1 MSLTLWI
8 LNSVLALAFVGAGAM
23 KLLRSP
29 GDLKEAGMGWV
40 DDVSPASVRIVGLI
54 EVLGAIGLILPR
66 ALDVAPVLTPL
77 AAVGL
82 LGVML
87 GAVVVHQR
95 RSESPVPPTVL
106 GVLAAASAVLGFA
119 QL

>member
-8 LNSVLALAFVGAGAM
+8 LNGVLALAFAGAGAM

-29 GDLKEAGMGWV
+29 ADLKEAGMGWV
-40 DDVSPASVRIVGLI
+40 DDVGPGAVRFVGLV
-54 EVLGAIGLILPR
+54 EVLGAVGLILPR

-82 LGVML
+82 AATMA
-87 GAVVVHQR
+87 GAIVVHVR
-95 RSESPVPPTVL
+95 RSESPVPPAVL
-106 GVLAAASAVLGFA
+106 GVLTVVSAVIGFG

>member
-8 LNSVLALAFVGAGAM
+8 LNSLLAAAFLGAGAL

-29 GDLKEAGMGWV
+29 ADLKEAGMGWV
-40 DDVSPASVRIVGLI
+40 DDVSPGLVRFVGAA
-54 EVLGAIGLILPR
+54 EVLGAVGLILPR

-82 LGVML
+82 LLTML
-87 GAVVVHQR
+87 GAILVHVR
-95 RSESPVPPTVL
+95 RQEPAAPPAVIAVL
-106 GVLAAASAVLGFA
+106 TLASAVIGFA
-119 QL
+119 RL